1 MTLNIKLYETSI
13 NKIAWYP
20 HLDFKGGRRPYN
32 FAQNWCFKIKTNME
46 FYNDDLCSVERR

>member
-1 MTLNIKLYETSI
+1 MTLIIKLYETSI

-32 FAQNWCFKIKTNME
+32 FAKNWCFKIKTNME